1 MNVSQIPRSQPSAIL
16 DRELQN
22 LPRNA
27 YIKILVYVAMAM
39 SYFVELNNYQ
49 SVQMVNV
56 FKDADHLE
64 ILCLQS

>member
-1 MNVSQIPRSQPSAIL
+1 
-16 DRELQN
+16 
-22 LPRNA
+22 
-27 YIKILVYVAMAM
+27 MAM

>member
-1 MNVSQIPRSQPSAIL
+1 MNVSQIPCSQPSAIL